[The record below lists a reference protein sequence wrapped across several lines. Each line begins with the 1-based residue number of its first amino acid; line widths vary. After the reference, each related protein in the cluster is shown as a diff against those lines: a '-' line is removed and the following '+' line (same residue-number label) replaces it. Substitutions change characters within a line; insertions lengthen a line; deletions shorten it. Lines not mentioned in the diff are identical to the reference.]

1 MISWIALVVS
11 LIGCGISV
19 YVYMYGTRIEPLNAE
34 DLFDALLG
42 ENDGD
47 EETEYKI
54 DDEPNK
60 EN

>member
-1 MISWIALVVS
+1 MISWIALVFAV
-11 LIGCGISV
+11 IACGLSA

-42 ENDGD
+42 ENDAD
-47 EETEYKI
+47 ELTEYRF
-54 DDEPNK
+54 DDEPSE